1 MRDAFVE
8 QLTEIARKD
17 DRVMLIT
24 GDLGFG
30 VLTKFAEELPHQF
43 LNAGVAEQ
51 NMTLLATGLALGGRT
66 VFTYSIANFPI
77 LRPLEMIRN
86 DACYHNANVKVVGI
100 GGGFSYGS
108 LGISHHAT
116 EDLAIL
122 RSLPDITVVAPSD
135 LYETREATKALVE
148 TPGTAYF
155 RLDKSHA
162 TYESYDSY
170 NPEPFVL
177 GRART
182 LRNGEG
188 LTFISCGGIAE
199 CVMEACDALDRDGIH
214 CRVLSMHT
222 IKPIDKEAILAAARD
237 TGGIVTVEE
246 HTVDGGLGSAVAEVC
261 MDAGV
266 MPRAFHRIGLRAG
279 FSSVVGSQ
287 NHLRKVY
294 GMDAEA
300 IVAAAHEALKTR
312 SASRFSS
319 SIDAVTSAA
328 AVSRQF

>member
-1 MRDAFVE
+1 MRDAFVR

-17 DRVMLIT
+17 AKVMLIT

-30 VLTKFAEELPHQF
+30 VLMKFAEELPGQF
-43 LNAGVAEQ
+43 LNAGVSEQ

-100 GGGFSYGS
+100 GGGFSYGA

-122 RSLPDITVVAPSD
+122 RSLPDITVVAPCD
-135 LYETREATKALVE
+135 LWETEEATRALVAQ
-148 TPGTAYF
+148 PGTAYL

-162 TYESYDSY
+162 TTSEGSKRD
-170 NPEPFVL
+170 FALGKARVL
-177 GRART
+177 E
-182 LRNGEG
+182 EG
-188 LTFISCGGIAE
+188 DALTIVSCGGIVQE
-199 CVMEACDALDRDGIH
+199 VLDATAHLRSEGH
-214 CRVLSMHT
+214 RCRVLSMHT
-222 IKPIDKEAILAAARD
+222 VKPLDKEAVLRAAQE

-246 HTVDGGLGSAVAEVC
+246 HTLDGGLGSAVAETLL
-261 MDAGV
+261 DAGV
-266 MPRAFHRIGLRAG
+266 APRAFKRIGLRSC

-287 NHLRKVY
+287 EYLRKVY
-294 GMDAEA
+294 GMDSQS
-300 IVAAAHEALKTR
+300 ILLAAREMLSLSTV
-312 SASRFSS
+312 SS
-319 SIDAVTSAA
+319 
-328 AVSRQF
+328 

>member
-1 MRDAFVE
+1 MRDAFVAR
-8 QLTEIARKD
+8 LTEIARENDK
-17 DRVMLIT
+17 VMLIT

-30 VLTKFAEELPHQF
+30 VLMKFAEELPAQF

-100 GGGFSYGS
+100 GGGFSYGA

-122 RSLPDITVVAPSD
+122 RALPDITVVAPCD
-135 LYETREATKALVE
+135 LYETQEATNALVD
-148 TPGTAYF
+148 TPGTAYL
-155 RLDKSHA
+155 RLDKSHM
-162 TYESYDSY
+162 SYQSFPSY
-170 NPEPFVL
+170 QPEPFVL
-177 GRART
+177 GCART
-182 LRNGEG
+182 LRRGDA
-188 LTFISCGGIAE
+188 LTFIACGGIVQEVFKASDRLSQDGVE
-199 CVMEACDALDRDGIH
+199 CRI
-214 CRVLSMHT
+214 LSMHT
-222 IKPIDKEAILAAARD
+222 IKPIDKEAILRAATE

-266 MPRAFHRIGLRAG
+266 MPRSFHRIGLRAG

-287 NHLRKVY
+287 EYLRNVY
-294 GMDAEA
+294 RMDADAIEA
-300 IVAAAHEALKTR
+300 VARNAAQAHASLR
-312 SASRFSS
+312 S
-319 SIDAVTSAA
+319 
-328 AVSRQF
+328 